1 MQLYD
6 CCCIIAAL
14 CLFSICTTAFANNNN
29 VKVASKL
36 DAKDVKNRIVTT
48 VTIQDVKS
56 GLVSSYN
63 VEDENIKCSRSADGK
78 EIIAI
83 ISVGDEKAGAKRAP
97 AQTNSNTFYGWK
109 GNARISWYDDGTWD
123 YHKTAGGDWTK
134 ISGSYDMTGKKIVW
148 GQDLGTNSKSN
159 SVTFI
164 NSYNTTTN
172 WPKRKYGYGLGH
184 KVGAYISGT
193 VNGKNVSVS
202 CSYVF

>member
-6 CCCIIAAL
+6 CCYIIAAL
-14 CLFSICTTAFANNNN
+14 CLVSICTNAFANNNN

-56 GLVSSYN
+56 DFVSSYN

-97 AQTNSNTFYGWK
+97 AQANSNTFYGWK

-123 YHKTAGGDWTK
+123 YHKTAGDDWTK
-134 ISGSYDMTGKKIVW
+134 ISGSYDMTGKKQFGVKILVLIANRVVQPLLIAIIQQLIDQKESMDMD
-148 GQDLGTNSKSN
+148 QDIKLVLT
-159 SVTFI
+159 SV
-164 NSYNTTTN
+164 
-172 WPKRKYGYGLGH
+172 GL
-184 KVGAYISGT
+184 
-193 VNGKNVSVS
+193 
-202 CSYVF
+202 

>member
-6 CCCIIAAL
+6 CCYIIAAL

-56 GLVSSYN
+56 DFVSSYN
-63 VEDENIKCSRSADGK
+63 VEDENSKCSRSADGK

-97 AQTNSNTFYGWK
+97 AQANSNTFYGWK

-123 YHKTAGGDWTK
+123 YHKTAGDDWTK
-134 ISGSYDMTGKKIVW
+134 ISGSYDMTGKKQFGVKILVLIANRVVQPLLIAIIQQLIDQKESMDMD
-148 GQDLGTNSKSN
+148 QDIKLVLT
-159 SVTFI
+159 SV
-164 NSYNTTTN
+164 
-172 WPKRKYGYGLGH
+172 GL
-184 KVGAYISGT
+184 
-193 VNGKNVSVS
+193 
-202 CSYVF
+202 

>member
-6 CCCIIAAL
+6 CCYIIAAL

-56 GLVSSYN
+56 DFVSSYN

-83 ISVGDEKAGAKRAP
+83 ISVGDEKAGAKRAQ
-97 AQTNSNTFYGWK
+97 AQANSNTFYGWK

-123 YHKTAGGDWTK
+123 YHKTAGDDWTK
-134 ISGSYDMTGKKIVW
+134 ISGSYDMTGKKQFGVKILVLIANRVVQPLLIAIIQQLIDQKESMDMD
-148 GQDLGTNSKSN
+148 QDIKLVLT
-159 SVTFI
+159 SV
-164 NSYNTTTN
+164 
-172 WPKRKYGYGLGH
+172 GL
-184 KVGAYISGT
+184 
-193 VNGKNVSVS
+193 
-202 CSYVF
+202 

>member
-6 CCCIIAAL
+6 CCYIIAAL

-56 GLVSSYN
+56 DFVSSYN

-97 AQTNSNTFYGWK
+97 AQANSNTFYGWK

-123 YHKTAGGDWTK
+123 YHKTAGDDWTK
-134 ISGSYDMTGKKIVW
+134 ISGSYDMTGKKQFGVKILVLIANRVVQPLLIAIIQQLIDQKESMDID
-148 GQDLGTNSKSN
+148 QDIKLVLT
-159 SVTFI
+159 SV
-164 NSYNTTTN
+164 
-172 WPKRKYGYGLGH
+172 GL
-184 KVGAYISGT
+184 
-193 VNGKNVSVS
+193 
-202 CSYVF
+202 

>member
-6 CCCIIAAL
+6 CCYIIAAL

-56 GLVSSYN
+56 DFVSSYN

-83 ISVGDEKAGAKRAP
+83 ISVGDEKGAV
-97 AQTNSNTFYGWK
+97 
-109 GNARISWYDDGTWD
+109 
-123 YHKTAGGDWTK
+123 
-134 ISGSYDMTGKKIVW
+134 KK
-148 GQDLGTNSKSN
+148 L
-159 SVTFI
+159 
-164 NSYNTTTN
+164 
-172 WPKRKYGYGLGH
+172 P
-184 KVGAYISGT
+184 
-193 VNGKNVSVS
+193 
-202 CSYVF
+202 

>member
-56 GLVSSYN
+56 GFVSSYN
-63 VEDENIKCSRSADGK
+63 VEDENIKCSRSANGK

-97 AQTNSNTFYGWK
+97 AQANSNTFYGWK

-123 YHKTAGGDWTK
+123 YHKTAGDDWTK
-134 ISGSYDMTGKKIVW
+134 ISGSYNMTGKKQFGVKILVLIANRVVQPLLIAIIQQLI
-148 GQDLGTNSKSN
+148 GQKESMDMDQDIKLVLT
-159 SVTFI
+159 SV
-164 NSYNTTTN
+164 
-172 WPKRKYGYGLGH
+172 GL
-184 KVGAYISGT
+184 
-193 VNGKNVSVS
+193 
-202 CSYVF
+202 

>member
-6 CCCIIAAL
+6 CCYIIAAL

-56 GLVSSYN
+56 GFVSSYN

-97 AQTNSNTFYGWK
+97 SQANSNTFYGWK

-123 YHKTAGGDWTK
+123 YHKTAGDDWTK
-134 ISGSYDMTGKKIVW
+134 ISGSYDMTGKKQFGVKILVLIANRVVQPLLIAIIQQLI
-148 GQDLGTNSKSN
+148 GQKESMDMDQDIKLVLT
-159 SVTFI
+159 SV
-164 NSYNTTTN
+164 
-172 WPKRKYGYGLGH
+172 GL
-184 KVGAYISGT
+184 
-193 VNGKNVSVS
+193 
-202 CSYVF
+202 

>member
-6 CCCIIAAL
+6 CCYIIAAL

-56 GLVSSYN
+56 GFVSSYN

-97 AQTNSNTFYGWK
+97 SQANSNTFYGWK

-123 YHKTAGGDWTK
+123 YHKTAGDDWTK
-134 ISGSYDMTGKKIVW
+134 ISGSYDMTGKKQFGVKILVLIANRVVQPLLIAIIQQLIDQKESMDMD
-148 GQDLGTNSKSN
+148 QDIKLVLT
-159 SVTFI
+159 SV
-164 NSYNTTTN
+164 
-172 WPKRKYGYGLGH
+172 GL
-184 KVGAYISGT
+184 
-193 VNGKNVSVS
+193 
-202 CSYVF
+202 

>member
-56 GLVSSYN
+56 GFVSSYN

-97 AQTNSNTFYGWK
+97 AQANSNTFYGWK

-123 YHKTAGGDWTK
+123 YHKTAGDDWTK
-134 ISGSYDMTGKKIVW
+134 ISGSYNMTGKKQFGVKILVLIANRVVQPLLIAIIQQLI
-148 GQDLGTNSKSN
+148 GQKESMDMDQDIKLVLT
-159 SVTFI
+159 SV
-164 NSYNTTTN
+164 
-172 WPKRKYGYGLGH
+172 GL
-184 KVGAYISGT
+184 
-193 VNGKNVSVS
+193 
-202 CSYVF
+202 

>member
-6 CCCIIAAL
+6 CCYIIAAL

-56 GLVSSYN
+56 DFVSSYN

-97 AQTNSNTFYGWK
+97 AQANSNTFYGWK

-123 YHKTAGGDWTK
+123 YHKTAGDDWTK
-134 ISGSYDMTGKKIVW
+134 ISGSYDMTGKKQFGVKILVLI
-148 GQDLGTNSKSN
+148 GNRVVQPLLIAIIQQLIDQKESMDMDQDIKLVLT
-159 SVTFI
+159 SV
-164 NSYNTTTN
+164 
-172 WPKRKYGYGLGH
+172 GL
-184 KVGAYISGT
+184 
-193 VNGKNVSVS
+193 
-202 CSYVF
+202 

>member
-6 CCCIIAAL
+6 CCYIIAAL

-56 GLVSSYN
+56 DFVSSYN

-97 AQTNSNTFYGWK
+97 AQANSNTFYGWK
-109 GNARISWYDDGTWD
+109 GNSRISWYDDGTWD
-123 YHKTAGGDWTK
+123 YHKTAGDDWTK
-134 ISGSYDMTGKKIVW
+134 ISGSYDMTGKKQFGVKILVLIANRVVQPLLIAIIQQLIDQKESMDMD
-148 GQDLGTNSKSN
+148 QDIKLVLT
-159 SVTFI
+159 SV
-164 NSYNTTTN
+164 
-172 WPKRKYGYGLGH
+172 GL
-184 KVGAYISGT
+184 
-193 VNGKNVSVS
+193 
-202 CSYVF
+202 

>member
-6 CCCIIAAL
+6 CCYIIAAL

-56 GLVSSYN
+56 DFVSSYN

-97 AQTNSNTFYGWK
+97 AQANSNTFYGWK

-123 YHKTAGGDWTK
+123 YHKTAGDDWTK
-134 ISGSYDMTGKKIVW
+134 ISGSYNMTGKKQFGVKILVLIANRVVQPLLIAIIQQLI
-148 GQDLGTNSKSN
+148 GQKESMDMDQDIKLVLT
-159 SVTFI
+159 SV
-164 NSYNTTTN
+164 
-172 WPKRKYGYGLGH
+172 GL
-184 KVGAYISGT
+184 
-193 VNGKNVSVS
+193 
-202 CSYVF
+202 

>member
-6 CCCIIAAL
+6 CCYIIAAL

-56 GLVSSYN
+56 DFVSSYN

-97 AQTNSNTFYGWK
+97 AQANSNTFYGWK

-123 YHKTAGGDWTK
+123 YHKTAGDDWTK
-134 ISGSYDMTGKKIVW
+134 ISGSYDMTGKKQFGVKILVLIANRVV
-148 GQDLGTNSKSN
+148 QPLLIAIIQQLIDQKESMDMDQEIKLVLT
-159 SVTFI
+159 SV
-164 NSYNTTTN
+164 
-172 WPKRKYGYGLGH
+172 GL
-184 KVGAYISGT
+184 
-193 VNGKNVSVS
+193 
-202 CSYVF
+202 

>member
-6 CCCIIAAL
+6 CCYIIAAL

-56 GLVSSYN
+56 GFVSSYN

-97 AQTNSNTFYGWK
+97 AQANSNTFYGWK

-123 YHKTAGGDWTK
+123 YHKTAGDDWTK
-134 ISGSYDMTGKKIVW
+134 ISGSYNMTGKKQFGVKILVLIANRVVQPLLIAIIQQLIDQKESMDMD
-148 GQDLGTNSKSN
+148 QDIKLVLT
-159 SVTFI
+159 SV
-164 NSYNTTTN
+164 
-172 WPKRKYGYGLGH
+172 GL
-184 KVGAYISGT
+184 
-193 VNGKNVSVS
+193 
-202 CSYVF
+202 

>member
-1 MQLYD
+1 MYD
-6 CCCIIAAL
+6 CCCMIAAL

-56 GLVSSYN
+56 DFVSSYN

-97 AQTNSNTFYGWK
+97 SQANSNTFYGWK

-123 YHKTAGGDWTK
+123 YHKTAGDDWTK
-134 ISGSYDMTGKKIVW
+134 ISGSYNMTGKK
-148 GQDLGTNSKSN
+148 
-159 SVTFI
+159 
-164 NSYNTTTN
+164 
-172 WPKRKYGYGLGH
+172 
-184 KVGAYISGT
+184 
-193 VNGKNVSVS
+193 
-202 CSYVF
+202 

>member
-6 CCCIIAAL
+6 CCYIIAAL

-56 GLVSSYN
+56 DFVSSYN

-83 ISVGDEKAGAKRAP
+83 ISVSDEKAGAKRAP
-97 AQTNSNTFYGWK
+97 AQANSNTFYGWK

-123 YHKTAGGDWTK
+123 YHKTAGDDWTK
-134 ISGSYDMTGKKIVW
+134 ISGSYDMTGKKQFGVKILVLIANRVVQPLLIAIIQQLIDQKESMDMD
-148 GQDLGTNSKSN
+148 QDIKLVLT
-159 SVTFI
+159 SV
-164 NSYNTTTN
+164 
-172 WPKRKYGYGLGH
+172 GL
-184 KVGAYISGT
+184 
-193 VNGKNVSVS
+193 
-202 CSYVF
+202 

>member
-6 CCCIIAAL
+6 CCYIIAAL

-56 GLVSSYN
+56 GFVSSYN

-97 AQTNSNTFYGWK
+97 AQANSNTFYGWK

-123 YHKTAGGDWTK
+123 YHKTAGDDWTK
-134 ISGSYDMTGKKIVW
+134 ISGSYDMTGKKQFGVKILVLIANRVVQPLLIAIIQQLIDQKESMDMD
-148 GQDLGTNSKSN
+148 QDIKLVLT
-159 SVTFI
+159 SV
-164 NSYNTTTN
+164 
-172 WPKRKYGYGLGH
+172 GL
-184 KVGAYISGT
+184 
-193 VNGKNVSVS
+193 
-202 CSYVF
+202 

>member
-6 CCCIIAAL
+6 CCYIIAAL

-56 GLVSSYN
+56 DFVSSYN

-97 AQTNSNTFYGWK
+97 AQANSNTFYGWK

-123 YHKTAGGDWTK
+123 YHKTAGDDWTK
-134 ISGSYDMTGKKIVW
+134 ISGSYDMTGKKQFGVKILVLIANRVVQPLLIAIIQQLIDQKESMDMD
-148 GQDLGTNSKSN
+148 QDIKLVLT
-159 SVTFI
+159 SV
-164 NSYNTTTN
+164 
-172 WPKRKYGYGLGH
+172 GL
-184 KVGAYISGT
+184 
-193 VNGKNVSVS
+193 
-202 CSYVF
+202 

>member
-6 CCCIIAAL
+6 CCYIIAAL

-48 VTIQDVKS
+48 VTIQDVKN
-56 GLVSSYN
+56 GFVSSYN

-97 AQTNSNTFYGWK
+97 AQANSNTFYGWK

-123 YHKTAGGDWTK
+123 YHKTAGDDWTK
-134 ISGSYDMTGKKIVW
+134 ISGSYDMTGKKQFGVKILVLIANRVVQPLLIAIIQQLIDQKESMDMD
-148 GQDLGTNSKSN
+148 QDIKLVLT
-159 SVTFI
+159 SV
-164 NSYNTTTN
+164 
-172 WPKRKYGYGLGH
+172 GL
-184 KVGAYISGT
+184 
-193 VNGKNVSVS
+193 
-202 CSYVF
+202 